1 MSSRGRGRN
10 TIKDAQVQDGRLHG
24 SNRQPITLIARA
36 AYAASRISSN
46 LKGTTKQFGWLQAS
60 ATKVS
65 SLSITSANPATIRIC
80 KGSGGHL
87 RPQPARNLRRSTA

>member
-65 SLSITSANPATIRIC
+65 SLSTTSTNPATIRIC
-80 KGSGGHL
+80 IEVCCSE
-87 RPQPARNLRRSTA
+87 